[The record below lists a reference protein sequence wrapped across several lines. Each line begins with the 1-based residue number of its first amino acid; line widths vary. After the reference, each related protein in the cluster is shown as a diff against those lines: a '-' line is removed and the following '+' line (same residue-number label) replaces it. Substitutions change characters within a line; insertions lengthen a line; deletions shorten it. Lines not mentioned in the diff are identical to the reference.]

1 MTVRQGGRVILMG
14 GVGMEGGAELALPYP
29 WIMRNDITVRGK
41 WMYPRWAPG
50 RLVALIRSG
59 LLDLGHFA
67 ATAFPL
73 EQVSEAVAHAATHGG
88 PFRMTV
94 SRP

>member
-14 GVGMEGGAELALPYP
+14 SVGMEGGAELALPYL

-41 WMYPRWAPG
+41 WMYQRLAPG
-50 RLVALIRSG
+50 RIAALIRSG

-73 EQVSEAVAHAATHGG
+73 EQVAEAVAHAAAHGG

-94 SRP
+94 LRP